1 MNRPV
6 SHFVL
11 ALLLITLTGA
21 RGFIGTPSAEDAR
34 KTVSHS
40 DDPVWAAFE
49 LSDLIEQRQAAARPW
64 LPFLEVSTLSAGLY
78 VLPEGGVDHQS
89 PHEKDEVYY
98 VVSGRAV
105 IEVEGERAEVGPGS
119 VVYVKARA
127 AHRFVDIEEELR
139 VLVLFSAADPT

>member
-1 MNRPV
+1 V
-6 SHFVL
+6 SHN
-11 ALLLITLTGA
+11 
-21 RGFIGTPSAEDAR
+21 
-34 KTVSHS
+34 

-105 IEVEGERAEVGPGS
+105 IEVEGERTEVGPGS
-119 VVYVKARA
+119 VVYVQARA
-127 AHRFVDIEEELR
+127 VHRFVDIEEELR